1 MAQLKNI
8 FVSGRMDSDKHNSF
22 QDDKG
27 YKHAENVRP
36 SGKGEDGAVTN
47 IKGSEVV
54 STLGNESGMVVLGAY
69 EGDNNK
75 NYFFRAMP
83 NGKSQIIEY
92 DTLTSVSKIIIE
104 DSTVLR
110 FDKIRWNSGIEIIPY
125 KFILSI
131 NQIGDLLIFSNEI
144 WRNVRVVNLTRLND
158 YALGFTEEDI
168 TLNKKPPKLQPA
180 IIAKEKS
187 VDVKDNEIGNRFVS
201 FAYRYK
207 YNDNDYSALSFYSE
221 VAFEEDFVKGFKINS
236 ERLNEGMV
244 NRFNKITLMVNSGG
258 KNVTDIEVYA
268 REHGSNTA
276 YRIYSANK
284 KKSGI
289 ADNVN
294 ITDIVYKFSN
304 NYIVLDVPSTNM
316 LYSNSPLYPKAQ
328 TVAGNRVIF
337 GNYKEGDDLEIE
349 SEVNFIARKKSVA
362 RNPLN
367 TNPTAVSLFNYK
379 VAVIYL
385 NDYNYSTTALLPVKE
400 GDAEVEMKFEDRL
413 TKNSIEVVINSAPPS
428 WATKMKF
435 AVKSE
440 TLNYEIVYITYAKKI
455 GDKVYILLNKDNVN
469 RVRKDDVLI
478 RIDSTASDVIEYTVS
493 EVKQYDID
501 DGLPVKGLYAEI
513 SVDSTFIL
521 ETSSLPDVN
530 KTHHKHWD
538 IIDGVIGSVNPSRFD
553 ATSGYQGTVSG
564 FTYSS
569 LANRGTILKSD
580 YGNIKEGD
588 VLKISINFTY
598 GRDKRGAPESAI
610 DELGSLSLDEEIYA
624 SKDYPSVYE
633 FIKDEFKNTF
643 ITVDNPSNGNE
654 VRLLTNIYYPDLI
667 KGKGLPIYGWQPN
680 NNSGARYER
689 AMVIIDTV
697 SSLRRGIKP
706 IIFRTKNDEALNE
719 YYFET
724 SKTYL
729 IQNGQYIPDYTEAG
743 KAVFDIGF
751 FNGWTWDNGVESYKI
766 KDAFLGKKYTNNF
779 RGTQVETKG
788 YKRIHRKFDLT
799 YSGIYN
805 YELGINFLST
815 FNPTL
820 ANYKELPIHYGEI
833 QRIISTDGDITVF
846 NNNKVIQQL
855 YGKSII
861 MDLTGNENVGIS
873 NEVLGDYR
881 VLPYE
886 FGISENPE
894 SVAKYSNLVFFT
906 DKNRCRILM
915 KQGDQIEEVNGFGG
929 GFYHEGIQILKN
941 NHTFLGSY
949 DEANNEYVIS
959 LNLNQNIGFS
969 LNNKGFSSYYT
980 YKTDYNLGSYGKYY
994 TAYKGVI
1001 YENEATNFYNNFAGQ
1016 GVQQSKLMFVS
1027 GAEYDSDKIYK
1038 AIQLIS
1044 NQAWDIN
1051 VKTNYT
1057 ESFMPSE
1064 VLEEKESYFFTEI
1077 FRNNNEPYHTA
1088 SGIGNIKN
1096 ISGGSIFVDQVPS
1109 DISVGDV
1116 IAKGNEIP
1124 SIITAIEDGIIKI
1137 SNTSGF
1143 SVDDYIF
1150 SFKKQVG
1157 NYTADGEPIRG
1168 KWMEVTL
1175 TNSSS
1180 DKVYLTGVNTEVIKS
1195 YL

>member
-54 STLGNESGMVVLGAY
+54 STLGNESGMIVVGAY

-92 DTLTSVSKIIIE
+92 DTLTSISKIIIE

-110 FDKIRWNSGIEIIPY
+110 FDKIRWNSGVEIIPY

-207 YNDNDYSALSFYSE
+207 YNDNDFSALSFYSE
-221 VAFEEDFVKGFKINS
+221 VAFEEDFIKGFKINS

-289 ADNVN
+289 ADNVD

-304 NYIVLDVPSTNM
+304 NYIVLDEPSTNM
-316 LYSNSPLYPKAQ
+316 LYSNSPLYPKTQ

-349 SEVNFIARKKSVA
+349 SEVDFIARKKSVA
-362 RNPLN
+362 RDPLN

-379 VAVIYL
+379 VAIVYL
-385 NDYNYSTTALLPVKE
+385 NDYNYSTTALLPVNE

-413 TKNSIEVVINSAPPS
+413 TKNSIEVVMNSAPPS

-440 TLNYEIVYITYAKKI
+440 TLNYDVVYITYAKMFGGKL
-455 GDKVYILLNKDNVN
+455 YLYLNGDNVN
-469 RVRKDDVLI
+469 RLRKDDIIINV
-478 RIDSTASDVIEYTVS
+478 DSSALSYKEFTIT
-493 EVKQYDID
+493 EVKQFTPD
-501 DGLPVKGLYAEI
+501 DGLILKGLYAVIELTTADI
-513 SVDSTFIL
+513 NLVSNGT
-521 ETSSLPDVN
+521 DVN
-530 KTHHKHWD
+530 KNYNVD
-538 IIDGVIGSVNPSRFD
+538 YSIIDGVQNSTNPNRFD
-553 ATSGYQGTVSG
+553 ATSGYQGIPSIPTSG
-564 FTYSS
+564 SNS
-569 LANRGTILKSD
+569 GSVVISD
-580 YGNIKEGD
+580 FGNIKEGD
-588 VLKISINFTY
+588 VLKISLNLGYHVAYNDGLDADISF
-598 GRDKRGAPESAI
+598 
-610 DELGSLSLDEEIYA
+610 ELEFYA
-624 SKDYPSVYE
+624 SKDYNNVADFIISENANPYLNVQVIGSKVY
-633 FIKDEFKNTF
+633 
-643 ITVDNPSNGNE
+643 
-654 VRLLTNIYYPDLI
+654 LLTNSSYPDLVRV
-667 KGKGLPIYGWQPN
+667 KAVNIYN
-680 NNSGARYER
+680 HKVVAFSELYVRSK
-689 AMVIIDTV
+689 TSV
-697 SSLRRGIKP
+697 SLSRGIKP
-706 IIFRTKNDEALNE
+706 LIFRTKNDEALNE

-743 KAVFDIGF
+743 KSVFDISF
-751 FNGWTWDNGVESYKI
+751 FNGWTWGNGVESYKI

-906 DKNRCRILM
+906 DKNRGRILM

-959 LNLNQNIGFS
+959 LDLKNNIGFS

-1001 YENEATNFYNNFAGQ
+1001 YENEATEFYNNFAGQ
-1016 GVQQSKLMFVS
+1016 GVQESKLMFVS

-1096 ISGGSIFVDQVPS
+1096 ISGGSIFFDQVPS

-1124 SIITAIEDGIIKI
+1124 SVITEIEDGIIKI
-1137 SNTSGF
+1137 NNTSGF

>member
-54 STLGNESGMVVLGAY
+54 STLGNESGMIVLGAY

-110 FDKIRWNSGIEIIPY
+110 FDKIRWNSGVEIIPY

-158 YALGFTEEDI
+158 YSLGFTEEDI

-180 IIAKEKS
+180 IITKEKS
-187 VDVKDNEIGNRFVS
+187 VDAKDNEIGNRFVS

-207 YNDNDYSALSFYSE
+207 YNNNDFSALSFYSE
-221 VAFEEDFVKGFKINS
+221 VAFEEDFIKGFKINS

-289 ADNVN
+289 ADNVD

-304 NYIVLDVPSTNM
+304 NYIVLDEPSTNM

-349 SEVNFIARKKSVA
+349 SEVDFIARKKSVA
-362 RNPLN
+362 RDPLN

-379 VAVIYL
+379 VAVVYL

-413 TKNSIEVVINSAPPS
+413 TKNSIEVVMNSAPPS

-440 TLNYEIVYITYAKKI
+440 TLNYDIFYTSIMRKVLGKLYLKLEGDNVSKLKEKDLIIPISEGQVYNEYSVEEIKSYSSGNELTLPTGRYVVVNAENIVIEQNAG
-455 GDKVYILLNKDNVN
+455 GDINKVYNNKESNPKDQAIHVGRNDNNPARFVSYQSGSKSIRQRTVINYSDIGAIKAGDSVKLTLFFDYFQQDVN
-469 RVRKDDVLI
+469 
-478 RIDSTASDVIEYTVS
+478 DSGTAPSIEFDFPSDV
-493 EVKQYDID
+493 
-501 DGLPVKGLYAEI
+501 
-513 SVDSTFIL
+513 
-521 ETSSLPDVN
+521 
-530 KTHHKHWD
+530 
-538 IIDGVIGSVNPSRFD
+538 
-553 ATSGYQGTVSG
+553 
-564 FTYSS
+564 
-569 LANRGTILKSD
+569 
-580 YGNIKEGD
+580 
-588 VLKISINFTY
+588 
-598 GRDKRGAPESAI
+598 
-610 DELGSLSLDEEIYA
+610 SLDYDFFA
-624 SKDYPSVYE
+624 DKDYANV
-633 FIKDEFKNTF
+633 
-643 ITVDNPSNGNE
+643 G
-654 VRLLTNIYYPDLI
+654 DLI
-667 KGKGLPIYGWQPN
+667 KSNFESPLFEITTNPIN
-680 NNSGARYER
+680 
-689 AMVIIDTV
+689 VVIDTTTAYADYIRDNRPQLYEWKSYRKNALSEDWRMALERTSTV
-697 SSLRRGIKP
+697 NLRRGTKP

-743 KAVFDIGF
+743 KPVFNIGF
-751 FNGWTWDNGVESYKI
+751 FNGWTWGNGVESYKI

-873 NEVLGDYR
+873 NEVLGDYI

-906 DKNRCRILM
+906 DKNRGRILM
-915 KQGDQIEEVNGFGG
+915 KQGNQIEEVNGFGG
-929 GFYHEGIQILKN
+929 GFYYEGIQILKN

-949 DEANNEYVIS
+949 DEANNEYIIS
-959 LNLNQNIGFS
+959 LDLKNNIGFS
-969 LNNKGFSSYYT
+969 LNNKGFSLYYT

-1001 YENEATNFYNNFAGQ
+1001 YENEATDFYNNFAGQ

-1124 SIITAIEDGIIKI
+1124 SVITAIEDGIIKI

-1180 DKVYLTGVNTEVIKS
+1180 DKVYLTGVNAEVIKS